1 VTEAQFDTKRTES
14 GETVVVASG
23 EIDIATAPDFSRA
36 LDAALAARPAVLVID
51 LAMVEFIDS
60 SGLNAMLQANHASGD
75 DVRLVLQS
83 PSDACRR
90 VLKATGLDDV
100 LEIRE

>member
-1 VTEAQFDTKRTES
+1 VTEAQFDTQRTES
-14 GETVVVASG
+14 ETVVVASG
-23 EIDIATAPDFSRA
+23 EIDIATAADFSRT
-36 LDAALAARPAVLVID
+36 LDAAMAARPAVLVID

-60 SGLNAMLQANHASGD
+60 SGLNAVLQANQASGD

-90 VLKATGLDDV
+90 ILKATGLDDV